1 MHIAVI
7 GHGFWPQVGGLER
20 QIYDCA
26 MGFAQR
32 GHKVSILSISGQN
45 SESPQRELLK
55 SPNAHPIEVYR
66 FKVPSYKP
74 DRDDPLQ
81 DLSIPLAFYKRSASD
96 WAQLI
101 RSADLICTFG
111 VVPGIVGGMIKNT
124 RQIPLVAVLPG
135 IPDKSSP
142 DFEEVLNS
150 KADAFVSVSRYMQE
164 KAKALYDLE
173 MINIYNGVD
182 TDFFKPTHKNMKYAF
197 LKNVSE
203 ELITSP
209 VRLDPMKGI
218 HILIEAFDKVHRSYD
233 KTTLLI
239 TGNGSVF
246 HEMGTISPYHEYLLN
261 MSDRMG
267 LNDHVVFALGETSNE
282 DMPAL
287 YTLSSVCVMTSLSEG
302 FGLGIAEAMACE
314 TPVVATRTEGMQEV
328 FEDGLGGYYA
338 DVGNTDQIAE
348 RITRLLT
355 DSELRRRMGKEARE
369 RIVNTYSLDIQTDGY
384 LKVFSSLCCKE

>member
-1 MHIAVI
+1 MHIAII

-26 MGFAQR
+26 MGFTRR
-32 GHKVSILSISGQN
+32 GHRVSILSISGEN

-66 FKVPSYKP
+66 FRVPSYKP

-81 DLSIPLAFYKRSASD
+81 DLSIPLAFYKRSASN

-101 RSADLICTFG
+101 QSADVICTFG

-124 RQIPLVAVLPG
+124 CQTPLVAVLPG

-142 DFEEVLNS
+142 VFEEVLNS

-164 KAKALYDLE
+164 KARALYDLE
-173 MINIYNGVD
+173 MINIHNGVD
-182 TDFFKPTHKNMKYAF
+182 TDFFKPTHENMKYAF

-203 ELITSP
+203 NLITSP

-218 HILIEAFDKVHRSYD
+218 HILIEAFDKVRRSYD
-233 KTTLLI
+233 KATLLI

-261 MSDRMG
+261 MSERMG
-267 LNDHVVFALGETSNE
+267 LEDHVVFALGETSNE

-328 FEDGLGGYYA
+328 FEDGIGGYYA

-348 RITRLLT
+348 SIIKLLT
-355 DSELRRRMGKEARE
+355 DSELKTRMGKEARE
-369 RIVNTYSLDIQTDGY
+369 HILNTYSLNAQIDGY
-384 LKVFSSLCCKE
+384 LDLFYSF

>member
-1 MHIAVI
+1 
-7 GHGFWPQVGGLER
+7 
-20 QIYDCA
+20 
-26 MGFAQR
+26 
-32 GHKVSILSISGQN
+32 
-45 SESPQRELLK
+45 
-55 SPNAHPIEVYR
+55 
-66 FKVPSYKP
+66 
-74 DRDDPLQ
+74 
-81 DLSIPLAFYKRSASD
+81 
-96 WAQLI
+96 
-101 RSADLICTFG
+101 
-111 VVPGIVGGMIKNT
+111 MIKNT
-124 RQIPLVAVLPG
+124 SQVPLVAVLPG

-164 KAKALYDLE
+164 KGRALYDLE

-182 TDFFKPTHKNMKYAF
+182 TGFFKPTHKNMKYAF
-197 LKNVSE
+197 LENVSE
-203 ELITSP
+203 DLITSP

-218 HILIEAFDKVHRSYD
+218 HILIEAFDRVHRSYD
-233 KTTLLI
+233 KATLLI

-261 MSDRMG
+261 MSERMG
-267 LNDHVVFALGETSNE
+267 LADHVVFALGETSNE

-328 FEDGLGGYYA
+328 FEDGIGGYYA

-348 RITRLLT
+348 SIIKLLT
-355 DSELRRRMGKEARE
+355 DSELRTRMGKEARE
-369 RIVNTYSLDIQTDGY
+369 HILSTYSLNAQIDGY
-384 LKVFSSLCCKE
+384 LDLFCSF

>member
-26 MGFAQR
+26 IGFAGR
-32 GHKVSILSISGQN
+32 GHKVSILSISGESSQ
-45 SESPQRELLK
+45 SPQRELLK
-55 SPNAHPIEVYR
+55 IPNAHPIEVYR

-101 RSADLICTFG
+101 QSADIICTFG

-124 RQIPLVAVLPG
+124 CQVPLVAVLPG

-142 DFEEVLNS
+142 DFEEALNS
-150 KADAFVSVSRYMQE
+150 KADAFVSVSRYMLE
-164 KAKALYDLE
+164 KGRALYDLE

-203 ELITSP
+203 DLITSP

-218 HILIEAFDKVHRSYD
+218 HILIDAFDRVHRSYD
-233 KTTLLI
+233 KATLLI

-261 MSDRMG
+261 MSERMG
-267 LNDHVVFALGETSNE
+267 LADHVVFALGETSNE

-328 FEDGLGGYYA
+328 FKDGIGGYYA

-348 RITRLLT
+348 SIIKLLT
-355 DSELRRRMGKEARE
+355 DSELKTRMGKEARE
-369 RIVNTYSLDIQTDGY
+369 HILNTYSLNSQIDSY
-384 LKVFSSLCCKE
+384 LDLFYSF